1 MSKTIAPLIVKV
13 SGFHYSLCIK
23 REGKQ
28 GPEGMK
34 SVINRLLMNI
44 GVRFDMERKKQR

>member
-34 SVINRLLMNI
+34 KCYKSTLDEYRCQV
-44 GVRFDMERKKQR
+44 